1 MSIANIRR
9 SILILAGAGAL
20 AVAGLFAGRLA
31 AGVMP
36 GGGPGGHF
44 GASRFGHI
52 ARMLDLTDAQRAQF
66 KSILRSH
73 GSEIEAQ
80 LTAGLAARRALHDAI
95 LADPIDEAAIRARA
109 GELSR
114 VEADGAVLFA
124 KVRAELSPL
133 LTDDQK
139 QKVARFREH
148 MRARGDRT
156 VQAFQDF
163 VKEEGS

>member
-36 GGGPGGHF
+36 EGSHAGHF
-44 GASRFGHI
+44 GSRFGHI
-52 ARMLDLTDAQRAQF
+52 ARMLDLTEAQRAQF

-73 GSEIEAQ
+73 GSAIEAQ
-80 LTAGLAARRALHDAI
+80 LAAGLAARRAMHDAI
-95 LADPIDEAAIRARA
+95 LADPIDETLIRARA
-109 GELSR
+109 AELSR

-124 KVRAELSPL
+124 RVRAELTPL
-133 LTDDQK
+133 LTEDQK
-139 QKVARFREH
+139 QKVARFRER
-148 MRARGDRT
+148 MRARGDRA